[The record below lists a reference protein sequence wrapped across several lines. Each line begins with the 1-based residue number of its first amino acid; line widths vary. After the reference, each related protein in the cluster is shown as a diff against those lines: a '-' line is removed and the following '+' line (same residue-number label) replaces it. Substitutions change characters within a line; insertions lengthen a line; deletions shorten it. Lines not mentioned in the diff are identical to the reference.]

1 MANQTA
7 FDFKDVIS
15 SKDVESILRSCK
27 VESDFI
33 SDIDFKVSS
42 LITED
47 DIAMFD

>member
-15 SKDVESILRSCK
+15 SKDVENVLKCFK

-33 SDIDFKVSS
+33 SDLDFKVSS